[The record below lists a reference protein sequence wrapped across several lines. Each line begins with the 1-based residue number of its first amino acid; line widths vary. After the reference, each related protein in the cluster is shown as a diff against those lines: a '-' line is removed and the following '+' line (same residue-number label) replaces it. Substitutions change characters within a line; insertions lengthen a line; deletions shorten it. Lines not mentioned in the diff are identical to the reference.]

1 MSSTSEARPQADLRR
16 CAEVADSCMNFG
28 LRKVSRLVGGLYD
41 QTLRPS
47 GLRGTQLNLLVAL
60 ALVERATVK
69 QLAATLVVD
78 RTTLSRNLGPL
89 ERAGLVR
96 SVPGRDGRARPLE
109 LTDLGVDRLATALE
123 YWQQAQARLIE
134 VLGPGRSTPACA
146 VADMADQIGVC
157 TLSLRRESGHTMTGP
172 DVLVAG
178 AAGGSQGST

>member
-134 VLGPGRSTPACA
+134 VLGPERSNGLAKR
-146 VADMADQIGVC
+146 
-157 TLSLRRESGHTMTGP
+157 LKESAA
-172 DVLVAG
+172 LLAG
-178 AAGGSQGST
+178 